1 MCVRGALTEERI
13 YSFLLPKEGA
23 FKTMLGW
30 EEKSQADDMMIRSTL
45 YPHTP
50 LTLPTHTKYPNDV
63 TYSRNIRSAV
73 NGRHRGRGGGGIG
86 AGDVVAPLD

>member
-1 MCVRGALTEERI
+1 MCVREGALTEERI
-13 YSFLLPKEGA
+13 YSFLLLKEGA

-50 LTLPTHTKYPNDV
+50 RSHCQHTQNTLTMLRTVAIFGALLMD
-63 TYSRNIRSAV
+63 
-73 NGRHRGRGGGGIG
+73 GI
-86 AGDVVAPLD
+86 ADEEVVV

>member
-13 YSFLLPKEGA
+13 YSFLLLKEGA

-50 LTLPTHTKYPNDV
+50 LTLLTHTKYHKRCYV
-63 TYSRNIRSAV
+63 QSQYSERC
-73 NGRHRGRGGGGIG
+73 
-86 AGDVVAPLD
+86 